1 MTTDQKIDLLSV
13 ESKLENIEANAKL
26 LRLRVRQVLNKQV
39 IERKDIEIIQ
49 QIADLLTDYF
59 LDCDQLIVDTLNL
72 DDND

>member
-26 LRLRVRQVLNKQV
+26 LRLRVREVLNKQV